1 MAKQRHLRT
10 AAPAALLAVFAPL
23 FLVGCSA
30 NGSVHESGR
39 RSFVFLD
46 LTGSVDQEQRRLWAS
61 DAGRLVDSL
70 SGGSGIAV
78 YPIHDH
84 TMEAAPLFE
93 GEIPEWKPDATY
105 EVAARQKADLV
116 RTRDRASAAIRRA
129 LDSGGDAARTD
140 IFSAIDR
147 VQPDLQA
154 RPTAIY
160 FFSDML
166 NSTPDLNMEHA
177 GALTRGNAAEQ
188 IRKLARKHQWRGGL
202 LKGVDVYCVLNSV
215 ASGRAGPA
223 VDRLTQRDF
232 YQALFETLGARL
244 VTYDTHLGSLTFSAE
259 ARREQ

>member
-1 MAKQRHLRT
+1 MAKPKHLRT

-30 NGSVHESGR
+30 DGSVHESGR

-46 LTGSVDQEQRRLWAS
+46 LSGSVDQEQRRLWAS
-61 DAGRLVDSL
+61 DAGRLVDRL

-78 YPIHDH
+78 YAIHDH

-93 GEIPEWKPDATY
+93 GEIPEWNRDATY
-105 EVAARQKADLV
+105 EVAARQKAELV
-116 RTRDRASAAIRRA
+116 RTREGASAAVRKA

-147 VQPDLQA
+147 YQPDPHS

-188 IRKLARKHQWRGGL
+188 IQKLARKHQWRTGL

-215 ASGRAGPA
+215 ASGHRGPA
-223 VDRLTQRDF
+223 VDRLTQRTF
-232 YQALFETLGARL
+232 YQGLFEALGARL
-244 VTYDTHLGSLTFSAE
+244 VTYDTHLSSLTFGLDARSA
-259 ARREQ
+259 Q